1 MDKSNYN
8 IQIQSEGTQN
18 YIVVDM
24 PMGTEVI
31 EYCRKV
37 LEKNKIPGLLTP
49 NYQFLNGEIRFKYSI
64 NGKRAI
70 RELVQSGGTNE
81 KNEILILK
89 NLTRSLKTLSTYL
102 IDLDKVWLDPQYLF
116 IGDGMQVFMVCV
128 PVEDNSCVD
137 ISKELKN
144 FFLELL
150 SDYLGS
156 GNNRYSDMF
165 MWVYKQS
172 IFDLELFE
180 KEFLKEE
187 SKSVEKPQVK
197 PISENVESRA
207 YQPPKQQYTAP
218 PKPLQP
224 PVNKVE
230 NVENKR
236 EKSGPFGF
244 GFGKGKKETNSNPS
258 IAVPGGVIKTPTG
271 NLNIPGVKSNA
282 VQSESADVKE
292 NKRSG
297 INFFGKKKSN
307 DLEKSGQPK
316 IIPYIVHRGNKIDI
330 NKTPF
335 TMGQGSSAYP
345 VDYVIQNNPRVSHRH
360 AVIVEKDGEFYVSDN
375 GSTNGT
381 ILNGMDVKPGTL
393 MPLKD
398 GDEIRLYNE
407 IICFY
412 LT

>member
-64 NGKRAI
+64 NGKRSI

-150 SDYLGS
+150 SDNLYLILS
-156 GNNRYSDMF
+156 
-165 MWVYKQS
+165 
-172 IFDLELFE
+172 
-180 KEFLKEE
+180 FLRK
-187 SKSVEKPQVK
+187 
-197 PISENVESRA
+197 
-207 YQPPKQQYTAP
+207 
-218 PKPLQP
+218 
-224 PVNKVE
+224 
-230 NVENKR
+230 
-236 EKSGPFGF
+236 
-244 GFGKGKKETNSNPS
+244 
-258 IAVPGGVIKTPTG
+258 
-271 NLNIPGVKSNA
+271 
-282 VQSESADVKE
+282 
-292 NKRSG
+292 
-297 INFFGKKKSN
+297 NF
-307 DLEKSGQPK
+307 
-316 IIPYIVHRGNKIDI
+316 
-330 NKTPF
+330 
-335 TMGQGSSAYP
+335 
-345 VDYVIQNNPRVSHRH
+345 
-360 AVIVEKDGEFYVSDN
+360 
-375 GSTNGT
+375 
-381 ILNGMDVKPGTL
+381 
-393 MPLKD
+393 
-398 GDEIRLYNE
+398 
-407 IICFY
+407 
-412 LT
+412 